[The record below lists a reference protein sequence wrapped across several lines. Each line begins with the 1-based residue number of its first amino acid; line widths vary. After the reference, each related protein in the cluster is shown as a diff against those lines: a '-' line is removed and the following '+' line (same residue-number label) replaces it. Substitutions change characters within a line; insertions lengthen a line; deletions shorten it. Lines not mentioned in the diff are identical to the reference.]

1 MAIEA
6 ISGRI
11 LAVIFLHDWR
21 WCSSNDLRVPYSRCM
36 ASVTVGGWKLIH
48 QQVQNEPFLVSS
60 LSPWRGESQRFETR
74 ADELSCHL
82 TGMHAKW
89 LQLEH
94 NCGCDRWKRPFSL
107 LVDGFCVFCQVRTRP
122 PPTNHASQIHLMTAV
137 DDWQIKRHSGDVGLV
152 PRRTYT
158 SGMDGN
164 RADK

>member
-60 LSPWRGESQRFETR
+60 LSPWPGESQRFETR

-94 NCGCDRWKRPFSL
+94 NCGCDRWKRLFSL
-107 LVDGFCVFCQVRTRP
+107 LVFVYSAKCAHV
-122 PPTNHASQIHLMTAV
+122 PTYESRITDSL
-137 DDWQIKRHSGDVGLV
+137 DDSC
-152 PRRTYT
+152 RRLANQATQRRRGACST
-158 SGMDGN
+158 SDLHQRNG
-164 RADK
+164 R